1 MQSLQD
7 FIANVRRR
15 QASTSY
21 TGGVFTPAAN
31 YMPMTSPYTDPQGQA
46 QGRAPMGGGL
56 PVQGSPL
63 MQLLAFLGGG
73 RG

>member
-7 FIANVRRR
+7 FIANTRRR

-21 TGGVFTPAAN
+21 MGGVFTPAAN
-31 YMPMTSPYTDPQGQA
+31 YMPMTSPYANPEGQA

-56 PVQGSPL
+56 PQGSSL
-63 MQLLAFLGGG
+63 MQLLAFLSGG